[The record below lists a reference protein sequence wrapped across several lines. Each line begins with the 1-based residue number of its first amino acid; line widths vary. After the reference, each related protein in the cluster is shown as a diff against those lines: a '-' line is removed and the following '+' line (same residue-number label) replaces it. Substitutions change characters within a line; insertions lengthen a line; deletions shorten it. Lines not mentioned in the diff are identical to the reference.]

1 MPPPRLPAALV
12 GWDDL
17 ADHAVRPPRLSRR
30 DRGGVDGPRP
40 GVTQA
45 NGVVHLQDLRGA
57 PRDKVSRDQ
66 GDHTLTDLD
75 CSLEDRRGYR
85 LRGNRPSLLDK
96 DEASFEV
103 QELELLSQLP
113 PTRIRVFFVC
123 PEIIRRDS
131 NVVD

>member
-1 MPPPRLPAALV
+1 MPPPRLFGALG

-17 ADHAVRPPRLSRR
+17 ADHAVRPPSLNRP
-30 DRGGVDGPRP
+30 DRVGVDGPRP
-40 GVTQA
+40 GVTQG

-57 PRDKVSRDQ
+57 PREKVSR
-66 GDHTLTDLD
+66 GEHTPTDREQ
-75 CSLEDRRGYR
+75 SLEERRGWR

-96 DEASFEV
+96 DEASFVV

-113 PTRIRVFFVC
+113 PTQIRVFFVF
-123 PEIIRRDS
+123 PESIRHDS